1 MIKDE
6 IKASPKLIRDFL
18 TYNEIVRGK
27 SALSVEEYFRDLRTF
42 FRYLVQSNNLADPSI
57 EFEQIDISLVTIDLL
72 KTITLNDLYQFLVY
86 CKNDRDNNS
95 TTRARK
101 CSTLRL
107 YFKYLHSHMNL
118 IPENPAEQLETP
130 KLKKALPKYLDLDES
145 ISLLQ
150 AVDGEFKE
158 RDFLILVLFLNCGL
172 RLAELCSL
180 NLSSIRWDD
189 HTLRVVG
196 KGNKER
202 IVYLNGACVDAINN
216 YLPKRPVDGVIS
228 KDKDALFLS
237 KRKTRISN
245 KTVQYIVK
253 STLEKAG
260 LGGMGYSTHKLRHT
274 AATLMYQKGGVDVRV
289 IQNIL
294 GHQNLGTTQIYTHV
308 SDKQI
313 ESAADANPLSKI
325 TAKNIDK
332 K

>member
-1 MIKDE
+1 MKNDIKY
-6 IKASPKLIRDFL
+6 APPLIRDFL

-27 SALSVEEYFRDLRTF
+27 SSKSVEEYYLDLRTF
-42 FRYLVQSNNLADPSI
+42 FRYLLYTNSNVSADTEFDNL
-57 EFEQIDISLVTIDLL
+57 DISLVTLDMLASV
-72 KTITLNDLYQFLVY
+72 TLNDLYQFLVF
-86 CKNDRDNNS
+86 CKNERGNNS

-107 YFKYLHSHMNL
+107 YFKYLHTHMNL
-118 IPENPAEQLETP
+118 IPTNPAEQLETP
-130 KLKKALPKYLDLDES
+130 KLKKTLPKYLDLDES

-150 AVDGEFKE
+150 SVDGKFKE
-158 RDFLILVLFLNCGL
+158 RDFCILVLFLNCGL
-172 RLAELCSL
+172 RLSELCSL
-180 NLSSIRWDD
+180 NISSIQRSNN
-189 HTLRVVG
+189 TLRVVG

-202 IVYLNGACVDAINN
+202 IVYLNPACIDAIDN
-216 YLPKRPVDGVIS
+216 YLSKRPVDGVLA

-237 KRKTRISN
+237 SRKSRISN

-253 STLEKAG
+253 TTLERAG
-260 LGGMGYSTHKLRHT
+260 LDGMGYSTHKLRHT

-294 GHQNLGTTQIYTHV
+294 GHENLGTTQIYTHV

-313 ESAADANPLSKI
+313 EAAADANPLSKI
-325 TAKNIDK
+325 TKKNIDK